1 MALLFVTGAK
11 YMPVMREPI
20 STEKPRVLIFRNEL
34 LPASETF
41 IRAQAGALRL
51 FEPRFVGVHAALKS
65 LGLPSQPLL
74 LESEATVFGKVRRHL
89 FWRSSFAPGFY
100 RRIEELRP
108 ALIHAHFAVDAAAA
122 LPIAR
127 RLGLPLVVTLHG
139 YDVTSSDRALRDSPQ
154 GRRYLKSRKR
164 LWQEAAV
171 FLCISRFL
179 YERALAAGFPRE
191 KLRVHYTGTDL
202 SLFASSSSERDPDLI
217 VFVGRLVEKKGCRYL
232 LDALELVRREHPSV
246 HLVCIGD
253 GPLRETLQAQV
264 ERADL
269 PCRFLGSQ
277 RQEVVREY
285 LAKARLFCV
294 PSVEASTGDSEG
306 LGMVFVEA
314 QAMGTPVVSFR
325 HGGIPE
331 VVLHGQTGFL
341 APERNR
347 DLLACCLLK
356 LLQDDATWSRLSG
369 RGPQWVRRAF
379 DLQTQTLEL
388 EAVYRQVLQHA

>member
-1 MALLFVTGAK
+1 MNMPPLEDVKPKVLL
-11 YMPVMREPI
+11 
-20 STEKPRVLIFRNEL
+20 FRNEL

-51 FEPRFVGVHAALKS
+51 FTPQFAGVHAALNT
-65 LGLPSQPLL
+65 LRLPSKPVL
-74 LESEATVFGKVRRHL
+74 LENDATLMGKLRRRVF
-89 FWRSSFAPGFY
+89 WMSSFAPDFY
-100 RRIEELRP
+100 RRMEELKP
-108 ALIHAHFAVDAAAA
+108 ALIHAHFAVDGAAA

-127 RLGLPLVVTLHG
+127 RLGVPLVVTLHG
-139 YDVTSSDRALRDSPQ
+139 YDVTSSDATWKSSPQ
-154 GRRYLKSRKR
+154 GRRYLKSRER
-164 LWQEAAV
+164 LWEEATA

-179 YERALAAGFPRE
+179 YERALAAGFPRV

-202 SLFASSSSERDPDLI
+202 SLFAPSRVERDPNLI

-232 LDALELVRREHPSV
+232 LDALELVRREHPAV
-246 HLVCIGD
+246 QLVCIGD
-253 GPLRETLQAQV
+253 GPLRQTLEAQV
-264 ERADL
+264 KAADL
-269 PCRFLGSQ
+269 PCTFLGSQ

-285 LAKARLFCV
+285 LAKARIFCV

-314 QAMGTPVVSFR
+314 QAIGTPVVSFR

-347 DLLACCLLK
+347 ELLACHLLT
-356 LLQDDATWSRLSG
+356 LLRDDSIWQRFSE

-379 DLQTQTLEL
+379 DLETQTVEL
-388 EAVYRQVLQHA
+388 EAIYRQVLQRV

>member
-1 MALLFVTGAK
+1 MSVQPLEDVKPKVLL
-11 YMPVMREPI
+11 
-20 STEKPRVLIFRNEL
+20 FRNEL

-41 IRAQAGALRL
+41 IRAQAGALR
-51 FEPRFVGVHAALKS
+51 FFDPWFAGVHAAMDS
-65 LGLPSQPLL
+65 LRLPSQPVL
-74 LESEATVFGKVRRHL
+74 LERDASFMGKLRRRV
-89 FWRSSFAPGFY
+89 FWRSSLAPALY
-100 RRIEELRP
+100 RRIEELKP
-108 ALIHAHFAVDAAAA
+108 ALIHAHFAVDGAAA

-127 RLGLPLVVTLHG
+127 RMGVPLVVTLHG
-139 YDVTSSDRALRDSPQ
+139 YDVTSSDATWKSSPQ
-154 GRRYLKSRKR
+154 GRRYLKSRER
-164 LWQEAAV
+164 LWKEAAG

-179 YERALAAGFPRE
+179 YERALAVGFPRE

-202 SLFASSSSERDPDLI
+202 SLFVPSSSERDPNLI
-217 VFVGRLVEKKGCRYL
+217 VFVGRLVEKKGCGYL
-232 LDALELVRREHPSV
+232 LDALELVRRAHPAV
-246 HLVCIGD
+246 QLVCIGD
-253 GPLRETLQAQV
+253 GPLRQTLRAQV
-264 ERADL
+264 EAAKL
-269 PCRFLGSQ
+269 PCTFLGSQ
-277 RQEVVREY
+277 RQEVVRDY
-285 LAKARLFCV
+285 LAKARIFCV

-347 DLLACCLLK
+347 DLLACHLLT
-356 LLQDDATWSRLSG
+356 LLRDDITWQRMSE

-388 EAVYRQVLQHA
+388 EAFYRQVLQRS